1 MAGSCNSSSF
11 LSVGN
16 DLILEPS
23 GQERED
29 EVTDF
34 YFLVRKLVAALHC
47 RAGGTGVE
55 GRPPPHFLAE
65 IKVKHVPLNGYCFM
79 TCAQYQ

>member
-1 MAGSCNSSSF
+1 M
-11 LSVGN
+11 
-16 DLILEPS
+16 EPS

-55 GRPPPHFLAE
+55 GRPPPPLFGRNKSKTCS
-65 IKVKHVPLNGYCFM
+65 IKWLLLYDLCPVSVDF
-79 TCAQYQ
+79 

>member
-16 DLILEPS
+16 DLIFEPS

-34 YFLVRKLVAALHC
+34 YFLVRKGAHE
-47 RAGGTGVE
+47 GGLG
-55 GRPPPHFLAE
+55 
-65 IKVKHVPLNGYCFM
+65 
-79 TCAQYQ
+79 

>member
-16 DLILEPS
+16 DLIFEPS

-34 YFLVRKLVAALHC
+34 YFLVRKLVAALQY
-47 RAGGTGVE
+47 RTDGTGGGGGGVTL
-55 GRPPPHFLAE
+55 PPHTLWQ
-65 IKVKHVPLNGYCFM
+65 K
-79 TCAQYQ
+79 

>member
-16 DLILEPS
+16 DLIFEPS

-34 YFLVRKLVAALHC
+34 YFLVRKLVAALHY
-47 RAGGTGVE
+47 RTDGTGGALCVRLDFA
-55 GRPPPHFLAE
+55 GTFQTNTMCNN
-65 IKVKHVPLNGYCFM
+65 INYV
-79 TCAQYQ
+79 